1 MARNQLRCF
10 WPVLAVMLVGGT
22 LAFSAGC
29 TSALFTAVYLIKGN
43 SIPPEF
49 KALKGKRVAVVC
61 RSPVA
66 QQYANATVPTELA
79 KQLNRLLRDNVPK
92 VKMISDREV
101 AEWTDENAW
110 EDYSEIGKALD
121 AEFVVAVD
129 LEHFSLYLHPTLYQG
144 NASVRVQIFDLSK
157 DENSPEFE
165 KSIPRLLYPPNI
177 GIPTQE
183 MPESQFRAEFI
194 TVLAD
199 RIGQSFY
206 ASDKYTNFAE
216 DSASL
221 K

>member
-1 MARNQLRCF
+1 
-10 WPVLAVMLVGGT
+10 LALPLVGGL

-29 TSALFTAVYLIKGN
+29 TSLLFTATYLIKGN
-43 SIPPEF
+43 NIPAEF

-66 QQYANATVPTELA
+66 QQYSNATVPGEVA
-79 KQLNRLLRDNVPK
+79 KQLGMLLRDNVPK
-92 VKMISDREV
+92 IKVISDREV

-110 EDYSEIGKALD
+110 EDYTEIGKALD
-121 AEFVVAVD
+121 AEFVVAVE

-144 NASVRVQIFDLSK
+144 NASARVQIFDMSK
-157 DENSPEFE
+157 EDEIAAFE

-183 MPESQFRAEFI
+183 MPESQFRSEFI
-194 TVLAD
+194 KVLAD

-206 ASDKYTNFAE
+206 ASDKYSNFAE
-216 DSASL
+216 DSRSL